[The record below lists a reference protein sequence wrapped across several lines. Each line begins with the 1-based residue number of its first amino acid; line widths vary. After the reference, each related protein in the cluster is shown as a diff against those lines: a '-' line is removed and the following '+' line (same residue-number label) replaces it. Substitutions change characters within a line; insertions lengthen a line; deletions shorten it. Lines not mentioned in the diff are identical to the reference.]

1 MFNLVDV
8 NSFKP
13 RCSYLESIMGRIGLT
28 EKQES
33 KLEELQNRANGIGR
47 PLTDKMEAERLDLVH
62 KKYNPELPE
71 GCKTYLKKWYA
82 EQLYGK
88 SEQLDS
94 KYTKKG
100 NYCEGEAILV
110 IEEMFGGFG
119 EKFSKNE
126 TRYKN
131 EWIEGE
137 PDVLS
142 NGVVYDAK
150 CPWDGTTFLDAV
162 TGKDKSIYV
171 WQMRGYCWLTESDK
185 AIVCYVLLDTP
196 ADVNYGQEVSF
207 SDVHIEDRF
216 YSFTV
221 ERDTEIEEEIK
232 ERVELCRKW
241 LAEYD
246 QLVYKKITGN

>member
-13 RCSYLESIMGRIGLT
+13 RCSSLERIMGRIGLT
-28 EKQES
+28 EKQGVRFH
-33 KLEELQNRANGIGR
+33 ELNNRIEGVGK
-47 PLTDKMEAERLDLVH
+47 PLTPKMVKEYHELWDKMT
-62 KKYNPELPE
+62 NPELPE
-71 GCKTYLKKWYA
+71 GCKAYLKEWYA

-88 SEQLDS
+88 TENIGT

-100 NYCEGEAILV
+100 NYCEDEAILV
-110 IEEMFGGFG
+110 IEDMFAGFG
-119 EKFSKNE
+119 ERFSKNE
-126 TRYKN
+126 TRYSN

-162 TGKDKSIYV
+162 TGKDKSLYV

-196 ADVNYGQEVSF
+196 ADVNYGQEISF

-241 LAEYD
+241 LADYD
-246 QLVYKKITGN
+246 QKVYEKLTGN